1 MLDDLIIFQ
10 KTYDL
15 ILWLFPIINRFPKK
29 QRFVLGQ
36 QIENELI
43 EIIKDIIL
51 ANNERNKTE
60 ILKRISVRLDTLRV
74 LVRLAKDLINIQS
87 ADVARPTS
95 HIFTLRIFQLVNS
108 FFNSLIFYV
117 IIKIWQLLQKIIK
130 VK

>member
-15 ILWLFPIINRFPKK
+15 ILWIFPMINRFPKK

-36 QIENELI
+36 QIENELL

-60 ILKRISVRLDTLRV
+60 ILKRISVRLDTLRI
-74 LVRLAKDLINIQS
+74 LIRLAKDLKFLS
-87 ADVARPTS
+87 
-95 HIFTLRIFQLVNS
+95 
-108 FFNSLIFYV
+108 
-117 IIKIWQLLQKIIK
+117 IKQYENAAVKMNEIGKLLSGWMKKFAQ
-130 VK
+130 

>member
-15 ILWLFPIINRFPKK
+15 ILWIFPMINRFPKK

-36 QIENELI
+36 QIENELL

-60 ILKRISVRLDTLRV
+60 ILKRISVRLDTLRI
-74 LVRLAKDLINIQS
+74 LIRLAKDLKFLSIKQYGNAAVKINEIG
-87 ADVARPTS
+87 
-95 HIFTLRIFQLVNS
+95 
-108 FFNSLIFYV
+108 
-117 IIKIWQLLQKIIK
+117 KLLSGWMKKFAQ
-130 VK
+130 

>member
-74 LVRLAKDLINIQS
+74 LVRLAKDLRFLSIKQYGDTATKINEIG
-87 ADVARPTS
+87 
-95 HIFTLRIFQLVNS
+95 
-108 FFNSLIFYV
+108 
-117 IIKIWQLLQKIIK
+117 KLLNGWIRKFAQ
-130 VK
+130 

>member
-15 ILWLFPIINRFPKK
+15 ILWIFPMINRFPKK

-36 QIENELI
+36 QIENELL

-60 ILKRISVRLDTLRV
+60 ILKRISVRLDTLRI
-74 LVRLAKDLINIQS
+74 LIRLAKDLKFLS
-87 ADVARPTS
+87 
-95 HIFTLRIFQLVNS
+95 
-108 FFNSLIFYV
+108 
-117 IIKIWQLLQKIIK
+117 IKQYGNAAVKMNEIGKLLSGWMKKFAQ
-130 VK
+130 